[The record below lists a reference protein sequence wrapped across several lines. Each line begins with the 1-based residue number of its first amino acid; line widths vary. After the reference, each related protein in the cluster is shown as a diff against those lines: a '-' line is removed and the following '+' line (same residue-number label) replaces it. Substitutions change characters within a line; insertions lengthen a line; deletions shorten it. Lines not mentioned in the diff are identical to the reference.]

1 MKLLRNNDWE
11 RRSSLS
17 VFLFCSFE
25 TAIFP
30 RKASSIYKVDY
41 IPNVNVYVD
50 HARMKMGEYDLG
62 MSRKRQR

>member
-1 MKLLRNNDWE
+1 MRLLRNNDWE

-30 RKASSIYKVDY
+30 RKASSNYKVNY
-41 IPNVNVYVD
+41 ILNVNVYVD
-50 HARMKMGEYDLG
+50 YADEDGEYDLG
-62 MSRKRQR
+62 MSRIRQR